1 MFFFTINCLKKKEK
15 EKEKINNV
23 ANIDINHFNAKD
35 IKPENNEI
43 KEKSFL
49 EEYLKI
55 VEEKC
60 EKNKEADGNLEKL
73 CFFFFSIL
81 SSIAIVGINRGI
93 FISFH
98 NISTKNI
105 FYPIIYVYAGSFVL
119 SLLFYFFY
127 SIPKLNQ
134 KIKLNIKEN
143 IGNNTENQKEKEK
156 EDEKNNNQEFN
167 NNMHVQINE
176 KNDIKSEEI
185 RLKKETL
192 YKKLKVDSD
201 LDTNNENERDIKN
214 KIENIEE
221 IKQKEDNSINNNK
234 GNKEFRKACTCFGY
248 IYFSKK
254 IENKDICI
262 CYKYDSCCSWLCSKI
277 IKPGIFFPLLIEIY
291 IQFSSVGYYS
301 VISDKLL
308 EEYSFSKIKKFLV
321 FLFFL
326 YFFYTFFI
334 LIAHSCY
341 SANILVFKIF
351 GNYNNNYENNLYLR
365 KCNIATIFFYNL
377 LILTFSFCICIIS
390 IKYLR
395 NDNHPESD
403 WDSKLQTGVIISK
416 FLDLQMLSFFD
427 FFDDEDCLNTS
438 LFITVEKVIWMII
451 EVIFDIKEIKDK
463 TLFIIQI
470 SVSGLFFIISI
481 FVLICFCI
489 DIKQAVKS

>member
-1 MFFFTINCLKKKEK
+1 MYKIFMFFFTINCLKKKEK

-221 IKQKEDNSINNNK
+221 IKQKKDENNNINYNNN
-234 GNKEFRKACTCFGY
+234 GNKDLRKACTCFGY
-248 IYFSKK
+248 IYISKK
-254 IENKDICI
+254 VENKDICI
-262 CYKYDSCCSWLCSKI
+262 FYKYNSCCSWFCSKI
-277 IKPGIFFPLLIEIY
+277 IKPEIFFPLLIEIY
-291 IQFSSVGYYS
+291 IQLSSVGYYS
-301 VISDKLL
+301 VMSDKLL
-308 EEYSFSKIKKFLV
+308 EEYSFSKIKKFLI
-321 FLFFL
+321 FLFLGIFIH
-326 YFFYTFFI
+326 TISI
-334 LIAHSCY
+334 LILHSCY
-341 SANILVFKIF
+341 SAKFFVVKIF
-351 GNYNNNYENNLYLR
+351 GN
-365 KCNIATIFFYNL
+365 
-377 LILTFSFCICIIS
+377 
-390 IKYLR
+390 
-395 NDNHPESD
+395 NDNS
-403 WDSKLQTGVIISK
+403 
-416 FLDLQMLSFFD
+416 
-427 FFDDEDCLNTS
+427 NN
-438 LFITVEKVIWMII
+438 
-451 EVIFDIKEIKDK
+451 
-463 TLFIIQI
+463 
-470 SVSGLFFIISI
+470 
-481 FVLICFCI
+481 
-489 DIKQAVKS
+489 